1 MAGYYGSGNSF
12 SDKIAAEMKE
22 RAKKTAKKWLKR
34 ILIAI
39 APFIPAIFIVVM
51 AGAGAMQIFS
61 VFGGIADAIF
71 GSNDVE
77 TRIAYEGDLNRL
89 SLDEILTIVENDQLD
104 SSFYRNL
111 MFNRD
116 EFLHLLKSVKEIN
129 EDYAAQTITIQVRHT
144 YQEWKE
150 DDTYAANPAAAGGH
164 YETKTEYL
172 DREILEDS
180 RDIEKYQIDW
190 QMVYTMCITKLPI
203 SERVWSVSGDAAEGE
218 KVVHYGENY
227 EDIDAAIEACRMKYD
242 YITDLARS
250 AQTSYT
256 LAECKSMVH
265 TPYLYGDPDTEE
277 GEWEYYVPHSVI
289 RSASSAYTTIYYTT
303 TSIED
308 PETHEVSNYLSN
320 IAEASFM
327 PLYDLTMRRYTYN
340 YLFDY
345 TCDMMALTPG
355 GNKVSERLKMYRA
368 YESGLE
374 PDENGNAK
382 PGVILWTQDL
392 TGYLLPEGY
401 TFDDFPTSTRVVS
414 AGDGNGGS
422 IDFDYSGLEFDEGL
436 AGSFVMAALEKVGC
450 KYSQALR
457 NEEGY
462 YDCSSLVTRVAKE
475 VGITIS
481 GGTAAGI
488 AKSLYLAGRAV
499 DPADMK
505 QGDLIFYAR
514 KNDNGSW
521 KQPGRFMHISHV
533 SIYMGDGRQVHARN
547 EKYGV
552 SVNNY
557 TGYEMVLICRPLYK

>member
-39 APFIPAIFIVVM
+39 APFIPAIFVVVM

-77 TRIAYEGDLNRL
+77 TRVAYEGDLNRL

-129 EDYAAQTITIQVRHT
+129 EDYAAQTISIQVRHT

-203 SERVWSVSGDAAEGE
+203 TERVWSVSGDAAEGE

-289 RSASSAYTTIYYTT
+289 GSASSAYTTIYYTT

-340 YLFDY
+340 YDFGY
-345 TCDMMALTPG
+345 TCDMMALAPG
-355 GNKVSERLKMYRA
+355 GNKVTEKLEMYRA
-368 YESGLE
+368 YESGLG

-382 PGVILWTQDL
+382 PGVILWTQEL

-401 TFDDFPTSTRVVS
+401 TFEDFPTSTRVVNT
-414 AGDGNGGS
+414 GDGNGGS

-450 KYSQALR
+450 KYSQKLR

-475 VGITIS
+475 VGITIN

-488 AKSLYLAGRAV
+488 AENLYLAGRVV

-514 KNDNGSW
+514 KKNGLW
-521 KQPGRFMHISHV
+521 VQPGRFMRISHV

-557 TGYEMVLICRPLYK
+557 TGSEMVLICRPPY